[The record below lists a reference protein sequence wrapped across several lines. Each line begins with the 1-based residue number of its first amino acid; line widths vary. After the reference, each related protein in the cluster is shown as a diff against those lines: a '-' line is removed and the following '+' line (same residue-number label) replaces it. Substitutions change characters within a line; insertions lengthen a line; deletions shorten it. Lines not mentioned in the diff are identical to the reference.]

1 MAFFNPEDILLRDPR
16 WITVNTDRI
25 LLEDGSLLLQEDG
38 VSAFQKENFDPV
50 TMDADDVYLRTV
62 PEEQGGAVTY
72 TYAGS
77 GGIIF
82 AGAGDEKFAF
92 TYAVFGGLVTGGAG
106 TEKFSWTYGVSGGIV
121 FSGADSDSRT
131 WLYTP
136 DGGIIFGGA
145 AIEKITQA
153 YTVSGGVIFG
163 GSGVDVFIPA
173 TGTVFT
179 YVASGGITFGGVAV
193 TSGPIVVL
201 ETDSRGWFQRQF
213 HITAAASGLE
223 INRPMVSRPVVTADA
238 TASVSE
244 IRVPVSMGI
253 TSVYTDVSISV
264 HAQISGLKIHVGISP
279 ASASAESV
287 VVVDGMSVPIEMGL
301 SSSTGDAIA
310 KIYSFTAR
318 VQIRQSSAEIGP
330 DLVMNDDD
338 ELIFLLEVA

>member
-72 TYAGS
+72 TYVGS

-82 AGAGDEKFAF
+82 AGAGDEKFTF
-92 TYAVFGGLVTGGAG
+92 TYAISGGLVTGGSG

-121 FSGADSDSRT
+121 FSGSDSDSRT

-136 DGGIIFGGA
+136 DGGIIFGGS

-173 TGTVFT
+173 TGTVFS
-179 YVASGGITFGGVAV
+179 YVASGGITFDGVAV

-238 TASVSE
+238 TALVSE
-244 IRVPVSMGI
+244 IRIPVSVGAA
-253 TSVYTDVSISV
+253 SVYTDVSISV
-264 HAQISGLKIHVGISP
+264 HVQVSGFEIYAGMESV
-279 ASASAESV
+279 SASAESNV
-287 VVVDGMSVPIEMGL
+287 VVEDMSISISIGRL
-301 SSSTGDAIA
+301 SSIGDAIA
-310 KIYSFTAR
+310 QVYPFIAR
-318 VQIRQSSAEIGP
+318 VRVGRASAEIGP